1 MKHAT
6 VTYYVERNRSPNI
19 RGGFV
24 ALNEA
29 GAGWLFAGDGSVHL
43 VRVVDGRTEFQAQL
57 QGPGPTWTMDSM
69 RIYMSTRNAT
79 ITEKR
84 P

>member
-1 MKHAT
+1 MKGSAT
-6 VTYYVERNRSPNI
+6 TYYVERNRSPNI

-43 VRVVDGRTEFQAQL
+43 VRVEDGRTEFQAQL
-57 QGPGPTWTMDSM
+57 QGPGPSWTMDSI
-69 RIYMSTRNAT
+69 RIYGSTRNVT
-79 ITEKR
+79 ITEKM